1 MARYAIEYISLGY
14 RYDSTPIFTVLLRF
28 IGSSSELS
36 VLILPI
42 NLNIIP
48 QILWSIIGKLK
59 LQDIKYNVSFLIPN
73 LEYLTRDIDIEDYY
87 TSESELWFSRVA
99 SKIPKHSIL
108 LALTSTGNG
117 ILYFKYLKVKG
128 LIEKYLKNISAITVS
143 DNELLEKTPYKWI
156 KNIVDDILII
166 RTPLDHNSTPI
177 VLEYLL
183 QTLGVIKSETTIKPL
198 LQVGVEF
205 KSTSSVCRLFCSRSG
220 YIVYHVKPGERVER
234 GQIVA
239 EVKWFFSETLEQVKS
254 PSSGLVVALRRNSM
268 VKPGN
273 LIAELVTL

>member
-14 RYDSTPIFTVLLRF
+14 RYDSTPIFTVVLRF
-28 IGSSSELS
+28 MGSSSELS

-48 QILWSIIGKLK
+48 QTLWSIIGKLK
-59 LQDIKYNVSFLIPN
+59 LQDIRYNVSFLIPN
-73 LEYLTRDIDIEDYY
+73 LEYITGDIGIEDYY
-87 TSESELWFSRVA
+87 NNGSELWLKIA
-99 SKIPKHSIL
+99 NTIPKHSIL

-128 LIEKYLKNISAITVS
+128 LIEKYLKNINAITVS

-156 KNIVDDILII
+156 KSIVDDILII
-166 RTPLDHNSTPI
+166 RAPLNHNSTPI

-183 QTLGVIKSETTIKPL
+183 QVLGVIKSETTIKLPL
-198 LQVGVEF
+198 QIGEF

-220 YIVYHVKPGERVER
+220 YIVYHVKPGEKVER

-239 EVKWFFSETLEQVKS
+239 EVKWFFGETLEQVKS

-268 VKPGN
+268 VKSGS